1 MSFWS
6 AVGSWAMGQFT
17 SNFLG
22 GKSGG
27 GNGSAGGCANRSFR
41 CVYQNYSAQATA

>member
-27 GNGSAGGCANRSFR
+27 GNGSGCLLYTSPSPRDS
-41 CVYQNYSAQATA
+41 